1 MEKKLAYF
9 GAHFNQAHCTIV
21 SNSIKQVALNL
32 PAPTSGR
39 ALLRL
44 RLLFIIHYFFRAL
57 WTEKSSIRARFTI
70 GSDCKAL
77 AAKLTISKLA
87 WQRLTGLLFHHFSRK
102 GIIVFIGRFS
112 YAPSLTSSEVFALLD
127 FCKCGR
133 FLSLAFP
140 RLFGCLVGML
150 LLLGSSCSIFRV
162 FIFSGLLFCFPYTS
176 PVIVVN
182 LGSGDVV
189 GLVESNI
196 SKSPFEDN
204 KEMT

>member
-21 SNSIKQVALNL
+21 SNPIKQVTLNL

-44 RLLFIIHYFFRAL
+44 RLLIIVHGFFRTL
-57 WTEKSSIRARFTI
+57 WTKKPSIRTRFAI
-70 GSDCKAL
+70 GSNCEAL
-77 AAKLTISKLA
+77 AANLTILKLS
-87 WQRLTGLLFHHFSRK
+87 WQRLMGLLFHHFSRK
-102 GIIVFIGRFS
+102 GIIVLVGQIS
-112 YAPSLTSSEVFALLD
+112 YTPSLTSREVFALLD
-127 FCKCGR
+127 FCKRGR
-133 FLSLAFP
+133 FLSLALP
-140 RLFGCLVGML
+140 RLFGGLVRML

-176 PVIVVN
+176 LVIVVN

-189 GLVESNI
+189 GLVG
-196 SKSPFEDN
+196 SKGYQ
-204 KEMT
+204 